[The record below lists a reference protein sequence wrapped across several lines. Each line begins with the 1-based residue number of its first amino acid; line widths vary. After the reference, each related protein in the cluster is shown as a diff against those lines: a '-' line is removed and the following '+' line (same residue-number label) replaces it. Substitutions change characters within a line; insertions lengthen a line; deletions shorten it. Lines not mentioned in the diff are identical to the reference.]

1 MGTKPSSLKPS
12 STLKPISRGSIPRA
26 LDKAERYRLL
36 NEPFLAESICLDVL
50 SADSENERALSIY
63 TLSLTDQLTQSEA
76 PVKRALEAIGKMTKP
91 YDRAY
96 YAGIVAERR
105 ASAILERSGYGA
117 GAVAW
122 HHIQDAM
129 KLYEEAD
136 KLQQDDSNDDAI
148 LRYNTCVRLLEAH
161 RLSEPAHEPDD
172 YPLE

>member
-1 MGTKPSSLKPS
+1 MPS
-12 STLKPISRGSIPRA
+12 LKPISKESIPRA

-36 NEPFLAESICLDVL
+36 NEPFLAESICLDVIAT
-50 SADSENERALSIY
+50 SPGDERALAIY
-63 TLSLTDQLTQSEA
+63 TLSLTDQLAQSEA
-76 PVKRALEAIGKMTKP
+76 GVKRALDAISKMKSA

-105 ASAILERSGYGA
+105 ASAILDRAGYGA

-129 KLYEEAD
+129 ALYEEAD
-136 KLQQDDSNDDAI
+136 KLQEEATNDDAI
-148 LRYNTCVRLLEAH
+148 LRYNTCVRLIEAH
-161 RLSEPAHEPDD
+161 RLTEPAHEPED